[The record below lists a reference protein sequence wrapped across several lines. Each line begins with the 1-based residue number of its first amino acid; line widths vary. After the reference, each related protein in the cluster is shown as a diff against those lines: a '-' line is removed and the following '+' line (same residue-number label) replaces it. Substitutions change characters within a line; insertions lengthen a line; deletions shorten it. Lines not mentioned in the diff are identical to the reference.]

1 MQEDMIYVGFSR
13 AAFLFPMQQL
23 KNKHCHHIKKK
34 GKKKKKGRNPVWAKN
49 GKRNIT
55 ILNVFPLKLK
65 ALPSINVNV

>member
-34 GKKKKKGRNPVWAKN
+34 GKKKKKEEILFEPRVAKE
-49 GKRNIT
+49 ISP
-55 ILNVFPLKLK
+55 F
-65 ALPSINVNV
+65 